1 VRKANKVVGCVW
13 EIGERKWGGDFRR
26 TMMMFESMIET
37 ILMYRAEI
45 WGWKEQEEVEEVQAK
60 YLRGLLGVDREK
72 PDYIVREECKKN
84 RLRVK
89 AGKRA
94 AKFEDKMNG
103 GYTNGMLLKK
113 EKEHGDEGERETDM
127 PVKKWKIKSKRK
139 MHECRAE

>member
-1 VRKANKVVGCVW
+1 
-13 EIGERKWGGDFRR
+13 
-26 TMMMFESMIET
+26 
-37 ILMYRAEI
+37 
-45 WGWKEQEEVEEVQAK
+45 
-60 YLRGLLGVDREK
+60 VDRET
-72 PDYIVREECKKN
+72 PGYIVREECKKN

-103 GYTNGMLLKK
+103 GDTNGMLLKK